1 MATIYIC
8 KCGRRVSKSTNADN
22 TGNRDTAN
30 CKGCP
35 YLLPYGA
42 DRYVE
47 GQGFVRDILGYECR
61 MSKDIEYATRFCGQI
76 DNKRSC
82 YIASLDFDFLTRVSN
97 WIEVNYPDRELIG
110 SFSMDDIRSV
120 EYSSNGR
127 YRMSIGCAQNK
138 KGIAAKAA
146 LLHQFFD
153 ESGAR
158 LDMTPEEEKA
168 HILAAIEAGKAKAQ
182 ERKENMDYIIS
193 KHEATGRLY
202 AYYKGAFWFWDSHIQ
217 RWLLSQFAED
227 LYQERR
233 KGEKNFTREDLLSE
247 TAGFYLLDEYEV
259 DRSRIEALLQCNPK
273 TAEKENH
280 TDVAE
285 DVQQGGEDDLPE
297 VCRSCQCATCGNED
311 CPTPC
316 FQKDDEVQECKK
328 LGPMGDV
335 CEDYQPKED
344 AQCQKENA
352 PSAAAAATSDG
363 SAARMCEGPDEETQT
378 TPAAASGAALES
390 LHAQSALPQNAPAQ
404 DIAAD
409 APSALGFDFG
419 ADEST
424 NAELLQCAQTFVIGK
439 VAQVMAAKRAHDLT
453 ANNKNGAFGKW
464 CAAVGISRDKG
475 NQLVNIADNFGN
487 IELEG
492 KPIIEVT
499 PISLLALGAKPSTPD
514 VLTEGIGRGEITTI
528 KQFRDLEAQ
537 LKAVQTERDEARK
550 AKEKAEQERDAARDA
565 QANLS
570 AMANKFSKQRDAAE
584 QRVEDAERRAQAA
597 EEDAAGWKQAG
608 LEMQELVDQRDERIR
623 ELESGIT
630 VEAAAVDQ
638 EEIERRANE
647 LSEPLVKIIDQ
658 QNAQIE
664 RMASGNTVAAQASVL
679 EQYINSMRV
688 SLLSNARRTELAC
701 YDVGALDSL
710 AQALREFADEIDGL
724 FEEGEENEE

>member
-528 KQFRDLEAQ
+528 KEFRDLEAQ